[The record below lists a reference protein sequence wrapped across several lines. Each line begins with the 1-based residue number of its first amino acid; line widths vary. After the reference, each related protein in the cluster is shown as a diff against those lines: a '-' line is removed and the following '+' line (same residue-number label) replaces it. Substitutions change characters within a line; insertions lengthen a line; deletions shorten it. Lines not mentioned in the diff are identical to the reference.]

1 MNPRHRAYLERNTGH
16 CSITPSQTHS
26 FDIVRD
32 AARLG
37 PNRYNAA
44 VILRA
49 VQLLNYRNL
58 DSGRVSFAPGL
69 TGVVGGNGQ
78 GKTNL
83 LEAIFVALTG
93 VLEVSRIETAIKLGQ
108 MEAFVGVE
116 LEREDGIT
124 RLEVGL
130 APGKKLARVDGNR
143 VRAAELA
150 RHGAAVWIRPEDA
163 ELVHGSPSRR
173 RAFLDG
179 LVSRMSPRYAQSLV
193 LYERTLTQRNAVLKH
208 ADRAGTTG
216 LEVWDTRLAELGAEI
231 MNLRRRAL
239 NRLAGLALEAHAGLA
254 ANGKKLELSLT
265 ETAPA
270 DGFLEALQSRR
281 REELAR
287 GTTAIGP
294 HRDDISI
301 QLADLKADEY
311 ASRGEARTIALALRK
326 AEFDLFTEKFGE
338 PPVLLVDD
346 FTAELDRERRA
357 HLLALV
363 SGAPQAIVTGTESPP
378 GAKRILEMHAGRVGV
393 PA

>member
-1 MNPRHRAYLERNTGH
+1 MACLT
-16 CSITPSQTHS
+16 
-26 FDIVRD
+26 
-32 AARLG
+32 
-37 PNRYNAA
+37 NRYNAP

-58 DSGRVSFAPGL
+58 DSGRVSFSAGL

-78 GKTNL
+78 GKTNIQ
-83 LEAIFVALTG
+83 EAIFLALTG
-93 VLEVSRIETAIKLGQ
+93 VLDVSRIETAIKLGEK
-108 MEAFVGVE
+108 EAFIGVE
-116 LEREDGIT
+116 LEREDGLT
-124 RLEVGL
+124 KLEVGL
-130 APGKKLARVDGNR
+130 APGKKLAKVDGNR

-179 LVSRMSPRYAQSLV
+179 LVSRMSPRYAQVLA

-208 ADRAGTTG
+208 AGSAEPDG
-216 LEVWDTRLAELGAEI
+216 LEVWDVRLAELGQEI

-239 NRLAGLALEAHAGLA
+239 NRLAGLARDAHAGLA
-254 ANGKKLELSLT
+254 ANGKNLELSLT
-265 ETAPA
+265 ETAPL
-270 DGFLEALQSRR
+270 DGFLETLQSKR
-281 REELAR
+281 REELSR

-301 QLADLKADEY
+301 RLADLNADEY

-357 HLLALV
+357 HLLELV
-363 SGAPQAIVTGTESPP
+363 ARAPQAIVTGTEAPP
-378 GAKRILEMHAGRVGV
+378 EARKILEMHAGRVGV

>member
-1 MNPRHRAYLERNTGH
+1 MW
-16 CSITPSQTHS
+16 
-26 FDIVRD
+26 DDVRES
-32 AARLG
+32 L
-37 PNRYNAA
+37 NRYNAH

-58 DSGRVSFAPGL
+58 ESNRVTFGPGL

-83 LEAIFVALTG
+83 QEAIFLALTG
-93 VLEVSRIETAIKLGQ
+93 VLEVSRIETAIKLGEK
-108 MEAFVGVE
+108 EAFIGVE
-116 LEREDGIT
+116 LEREDGVT

-130 APGKKLARVDGNR
+130 APGKKLAKVDGNR
-143 VRAAELA
+143 VRSAELA

-179 LVSRMSPRYAQSLV
+179 LVSRMSPRYAQVLA

-208 ADRAGTTG
+208 AELAG
-216 LEVWDTRLAELGAEI
+216 LEVWDTRLAELGQEI
-231 MNLRRRAL
+231 MNLRRRAVG
-239 NRLAGLALEAHAGLA
+239 RLAGLARDAHVGLA
-254 ANGKKLELSLT
+254 GNGKHLELILT
-265 ETAPA
+265 ETAPVE
-270 DGFLEALQSRR
+270 GFLEVLQSKR

-294 HRDDISI
+294 HRDDLSI
-301 QLADLKADEY
+301 RLADLDADEY

-346 FTAELDRERRA
+346 FTAELDKDRRV
-357 HLLALV
+357 HLLELV
-363 SGAPQAIVTGTESPP
+363 GRAPQAIVTGTEAPP
-378 GAKRILEMHAGRVGV
+378 DARHILEMDAGR
-393 PA
+393 ALRLEARA

>member
-1 MNPRHRAYLERNTGH
+1 M
-16 CSITPSQTHS
+16 
-26 FDIVRD
+26 
-32 AARLG
+32 
-37 PNRYNAA
+37 
-44 VILRA
+44 ILRA

-58 DSGRVSFAPGL
+58 VSNRVTFAPGL

-83 LEAIFVALTG
+83 QEAIFVALTG
-93 VLEVSRIETAIKLGQ
+93 VLEVSRIETAIKLGET
-108 MEAFVGVE
+108 EAFIGVE
-116 LEREDGIT
+116 LEREDGVT

-130 APGKKLARVDGNR
+130 APGKKLAKVDGNR

-179 LVSRMSPRYAQSLV
+179 LVSRMSPRYAQVLA

-208 ADRAGTTG
+208 ADSAGTDGLDIWDSRLADLG
-216 LEVWDTRLAELGAEI
+216 LEI
-231 MNLRRRAL
+231 INLRRRAVT
-239 NRLAGLALEAHAGLA
+239 RLAGLAKDAHAGLA
-254 ANGKKLELSLT
+254 ANGKNLELTLS

-301 QLADLKADEY
+301 RLADLDADEY

-346 FTAELDRERRA
+346 FTAELDCDRRA
-357 HLLALV
+357 HLLELV
-363 SGAPQAIVTGTESPP
+363 SRAPQAIVTGTEAPP
-378 GAKRILEMHAGRVGV
+378 EAARILEMHAGRVGV